1 MPRGKAA
8 ASAGAK
14 KPRGPKVP
22 KLPDSFEP
30 GTILKDLRKKDWK
43 LGKEI
48 GQGGFGLIYLAN
60 ENGCLVDSDAPYVVK
75 IEPHSNGPLFCEL
88 HFYQRVAKVD
98 MVEAWRKGQKLKY
111 LGVPKFIAAGSHMRA
126 NEQYRFMVMERFG
139 SDVQKIFEGAG
150 KQFEVHTVFCLALRM
165 IEALEY
171 IHHNGYVHADIKA
184 SNILLGFRAGKQQAD
199 EVYLVDFGL
208 ATKYQI
214 DGEHKPYKEDK
225 RMAHDGTIEFTSTD
239 AHLGVAPSR
248 RGDMEILGFCLL
260 QWLCG
265 RLPWESNL
273 TNKDFVAAEKFK
285 YTKNIPS
292 LMKACFTNGNVP
304 DEVQKY
310 FEMVKKLQY
319 DECPNYEGM
328 KTLFRKGLKNLG
340 KKDEWKL
347 DLPLNGPVSPKKG
360 VKRKSSVVEEARSK
374 PKQKA
379 VAKQK
384 KSTPKREVASPRK
397 KTPNVQS
404 PKNVKSLKVLS
415 PKRIIPGRPSPKQ
428 IIPGLSTPKGI
439 IPGRSTPKGIIPG
452 CCTPKGIIPG
462 RPSQSRNS
470 PKAAVMRVKSPIYH
484 NGKDSKDIPV
494 KKVTATRR
502 QVKRRRVPTVD
513 TSMQTSPP

>member
-48 GQGGFGLIYLAN
+48 GQGGFGLIYL
-60 ENGCLVDSDAPYVVK
+60 
-75 IEPHSNGPLFCEL
+75 
-88 HFYQRVAKVD
+88 
-98 MVEAWRKGQKLKY
+98 VEAWRKGQKLKY

-239 AHLGVAPSR
+239 AHLGV
-248 RGDMEILGFCLL
+248 
-260 QWLCG
+260 G
-265 RLPWESNL
+265 R
-273 TNKDFVAAEKFK
+273 
-285 YTKNIPS
+285 
-292 LMKACFTNGNVP
+292 
-304 DEVQKY
+304 
-310 FEMVKKLQY
+310 
-319 DECPNYEGM
+319 
-328 KTLFRKGLKNLG
+328 
-340 KKDEWKL
+340 
-347 DLPLNGPVSPKKG
+347 
-360 VKRKSSVVEEARSK
+360 
-374 PKQKA
+374 
-379 VAKQK
+379 
-384 KSTPKREVASPRK
+384 
-397 KTPNVQS
+397 
-404 PKNVKSLKVLS
+404 
-415 PKRIIPGRPSPKQ
+415 
-428 IIPGLSTPKGI
+428 
-439 IPGRSTPKGIIPG
+439 
-452 CCTPKGIIPG
+452 
-462 RPSQSRNS
+462 
-470 PKAAVMRVKSPIYH
+470 YH
-484 NGKDSKDIPV
+484 
-494 KKVTATRR
+494 T
-502 QVKRRRVPTVD
+502 
-513 TSMQTSPP
+513 